1 MYSYVLHD
9 VQHTRDYVSVFV
21 NLGDHL
27 VSRTF
32 IVVVCTES
40 RIAALEMAAASRP
53 SDLLQAERRFG
64 DELQRQQLTAQAKQT
79 ELEAQ
84 QTH

>member
-1 MYSYVLHD
+1 MG
-9 VQHTRDYVSVFV
+9 
-21 NLGDHL
+21 NHL
-27 VSRTF
+27 VSRTCS
-32 IVVVCTES
+32 VVVVYTES

-79 ELEAQ
+79 ELEVQ
-84 QTH
+84 